1 MWSKLQLFDPVA
13 SFDLSDLKNCQ
24 NIFFKEYI
32 KSCTIWKTFL
42 DPIQK
47 LYCRARIV
55 FKGRI
60 SWSLNVKFIY
70 SEKATKFY
78 EISTVDLSYVVPVK
92 YKVEI
97 SQNFLAFSKY
107 LNCIVLNLVFE
118 AVNFSLKF
126 YYWIS
131 KQYLYIE
138 YYF

>member
-1 MWSKLQLFDPVA
+1 MTYVL
-13 SFDLSDLKNCQ
+13 
-24 NIFFKEYI
+24 
-32 KSCTIWKTFL
+32 
-42 DPIQK
+42 
-47 LYCRARIV
+47 
-55 FKGRI
+55 
-60 SWSLNVKFIY
+60 KFIY

-126 YYWIS
+126 YY
-131 KQYLYIE
+131 
-138 YYF
+138 